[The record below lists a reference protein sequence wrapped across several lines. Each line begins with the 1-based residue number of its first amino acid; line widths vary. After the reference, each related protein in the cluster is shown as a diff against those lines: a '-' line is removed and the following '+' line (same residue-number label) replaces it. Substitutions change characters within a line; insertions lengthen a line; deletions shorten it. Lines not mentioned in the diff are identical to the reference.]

1 MRTSGW
7 LQDDFRMRAWLQHD
21 FRMTSGLQ
29 GDFRMTSGWLQD
41 DFRITSGWLQD
52 DFRTD
57 FSTGYCLLTLTS
69 HLLIWSYFS
78 QFNALNTTFIYHLCD
93 LTFFHQLEILAII
106 GSTLMMVQYPKSA
119 DCNNTTTLHT
129 LPILLSM
136 SDWLSNWY
144 HKDKSSYICNRTNL
158 FHQRLITSHY
168 FNYLITSK
176 PINSLYRRR

>member
-1 MRTSGW
+1 MTSGW
-7 LQDDFRMRAWLQHD
+7 LQ
-21 FRMTSGLQ
+21 
-29 GDFRMTSGWLQD
+29 GDFRVTSGWLQD

-136 SDWLSNWY
+136 SDWLSNWQVGITKIKAVIFATGQICFI
-144 HKDKSSYICNRTNL
+144 KDSSPAIT
-158 FHQRLITSHY
+158 LI
-168 FNYLITSK
+168 I
-176 PINSLYRRR
+176 